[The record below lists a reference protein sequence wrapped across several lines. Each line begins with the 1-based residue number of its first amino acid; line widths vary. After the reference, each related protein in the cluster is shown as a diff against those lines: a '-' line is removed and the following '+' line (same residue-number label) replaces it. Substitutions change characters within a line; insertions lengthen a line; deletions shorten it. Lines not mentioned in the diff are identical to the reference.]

1 MRTTKEADLNA
12 ALLQYVNKCRAEG
25 DDRALA
31 HLGLDRHDVEA
42 AASLCL
48 SDLDHLS
55 ALHFPLLRDGPI
67 DRDLFHR
74 LIDHLRRLR
83 ALESVRDALL
93 AHDAPLPLMHHLF
106 GMDPTEYAEHG
117 RRLGLI
123 RPTGRPS
130 EPAEA
135 EETTVWEACQALRKP
150 KDEDL
155 TPEDYLDLCKITGLS
170 LRTIWLVVQRA
181 SVKPRPA
188 TALPRRREQGQ
199 TR

>member
-12 ALLQYVNKCRAEG
+12 ALLQYMNKCRAER

-31 HLGLDRHDVEA
+31 HLGLDRNDAEA
-42 AASLCL
+42 ATSLCL
-48 SDLDHLS
+48 GDLDHLS
-55 ALHFPLLRDGPI
+55 VLHFPLLRDGPI

-74 LIDHLRRLR
+74 LIDHLRHLR

-130 EPAEA
+130 EPAEM
-135 EETTVWEACQALRKP
+135 EETIVWEARRALRKP

-155 TPEDYLDLCKITGLS
+155 TPEGYLELCKTTGLV
-170 LRTIWLVVQRA
+170 LRTIWLVMQRA
-181 SVKPRPA
+181 PAKPRST